1 MVVDVTGEQVTAL
14 LPVSLQL
21 LLLIRKLYLP
31 GQSQGASRY
40 INLSCTNVLD
50 VPNIED
56 AIVCINS
63 CWRIDSMSD
72 IFEPIS
78 HRTHLISCNAQIK
91 SEARSIL
98 KNVNDIFQSK

>member
-1 MVVDVTGEQVTAL
+1 
-14 LPVSLQL
+14 
-21 LLLIRKLYLP
+21 
-31 GQSQGASRY
+31 
-40 INLSCTNVLD
+40 
-50 VPNIED
+50 
-56 AIVCINS
+56 
-63 CWRIDSMSD
+63 MSD